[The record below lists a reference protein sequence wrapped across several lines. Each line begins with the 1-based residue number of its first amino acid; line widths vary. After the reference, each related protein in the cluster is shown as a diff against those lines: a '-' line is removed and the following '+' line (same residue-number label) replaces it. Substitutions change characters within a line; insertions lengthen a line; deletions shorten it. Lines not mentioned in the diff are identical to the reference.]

1 MNFKLVIFFV
11 SIVLLSITNVS
22 SSYSQKI
29 NKIEVIGNDRIS
41 KDVIIMFSEV
51 SEGSDINLND
61 LNLILKKIYNS
72 NFFENVN
79 VNFENNNLIINVKEN
94 PIIESI
100 TIKGIKAKK
109 IKERALEDLILKDRS
124 SFNKSSLRSDIDNIK
139 LNLQEMGYYF
149 VSIDVDLIDLKNNK
163 IDLIY
168 NIELGEKAKI
178 QSIKFIGNKIFKDRK
193 LKSII
198 TSEENKFWKFISGK
212 KFLNQNLIEFDEQL
226 LKNFYLNEG
235 YYDVEINSSFAK
247 IANNKNFEL
256 IFSINSNEKF
266 FFNDLKL
273 NLPKDFQP
281 DNFEIISSL
290 FKELKGEHYSINKI
304 EDILDEIDKITL
316 NEEFENI
323 RANVDQNI
331 DKNLINLTFNIDV
344 SEKLLVERINIF
356 GNNITRENVI
366 RNQFEIDEG
375 EYFNEILEQ
384 KTINNIKNL
393 GFFKNVS
400 SDVSDGSDSNSKIIN
415 ITVEE
420 KPTGEIMAGAGVG
433 TNGGNIMFSV
443 KENNYL
449 GKGIQLANSVYLDN
463 ESVKGNFS
471 VTNPN
476 FNNTDKLMYLNL
488 EALETDRL
496 KNFGYKTNKQ
506 GFSIGTGFEIYD
518 DTKFG
523 IGISNYLE
531 KISTNSNASA
541 RQKKQSGNYFDSFLN
556 LNLDLDK
563 RDQKFQTTDGYRGRY
578 FIDLPVISDT
588 YTLSNN
594 YTYTYFTEMYENN
607 RSNISFY
614 LKTANSITN
623 EDIKLSERVF
633 LPSNRLR
640 GFERGKIGPKDGK
653 DFIGG
658 NYASSVN
665 ISSTLPQLLE
675 NAQNI
680 DVLFFMDAANVW
692 GIDYDSSL
700 SDNSKIRSSFGVG
713 IDWLSP
719 IGPMNFTLAQPLS
732 KADTDITESFRFN
745 LGTNF

>member
-1 MNFKLVIFFV
+1 MNFKSVIFF
-11 SIVLLSITNVS
+11 LSIFLFSLVNIS
-22 SSYSQKI
+22 PSYSQKI
-29 NKIEVIGNDRIS
+29 NTIDIVGNDRIS
-41 KDVIIMFSEV
+41 KDVIIMFTEV
-51 SEGSDINLND
+51 SVGSDINLDD
-61 LNLILKKIYNS
+61 LNSILKKIYDS

-79 VNFENNNLIINVKEN
+79 VNFVDNNLIIKVKEY

-109 IKERALEDLILKDRS
+109 IKERALNNLILKDRS
-124 SFNKSSLRSDIDNIK
+124 SFNEILLSQDIDNIK
-139 LNLQEMGYYF
+139 SNLQEMGYYF
-149 VSIDVDLIDLKNNK
+149 ASVDVDFIDLKDNK

-168 NIELGEKAKI
+168 NIKLGEKAKI

-198 TSEENKFWKFISGK
+198 TSEESKFWKFISGK
-212 KFLNQNLIEFDEQL
+212 KFLNQNLIEFDKQL

-247 IANNKNFEL
+247 MVNDKNFEL
-256 IFSINSNEKF
+256 TFSINPNEKF

-273 NLPKDFQP
+273 NLPSDFQP
-281 DNFEIISSL
+281 DNFEVILTL
-290 FKELKGEHYSINKI
+290 FEELKGEHYSINKI

-316 NEEFENI
+316 SEEFENI
-323 RANVDQNI
+323 KADVDQNI
-331 DKNLINLTFNIDV
+331 NKNLINLTFNIDLA
-344 SEKLLVERINIF
+344 EKLIVERINIF

-400 SDVSDGSDSNSKIIN
+400 SDINDGSNSDSKILN

-449 GKGIQLANSVYLDN
+449 GKGIQVANSVYLDN
-463 ESVKGNFS
+463 ESIKGNFS
-471 VTNPN
+471 VTNTN
-476 FNNTDKLMYLNL
+476 FNNTDKLVYLNI

-506 GFSIGTGFEIYD
+506 GFSVGTGFEIYD
-518 DTKFG
+518 DTK
-523 IGISNYLE
+523 IGLGTSNYLE
-531 KISTNSNASA
+531 KISTNSNASV
-541 RQKKQSGNYFDSFLN
+541 RQKKQAGNYFDSFLN
-556 LNLDLDK
+556 LNLDYDK
-563 RDQKFQTTDGYRGRY
+563 RDQKFQTTEGFRSRY
-578 FIDLPVISDT
+578 FIDLPIISDT
-588 YTLSNN
+588 YTLTNN
-594 YTYTYFTEMYENN
+594 YTYTYFTELYENN

-614 LKTANSITN
+614 LKSANSITS
-623 EDIKLSERVF
+623 DDVKLSERVF
-633 LPSNRLR
+633 LPTNRLR

-675 NAQNI
+675 NSENV

-700 SDNSKIRSSFGVG
+700 DDNSKIRSSFGVG

-719 IGPMNFTLAQPLS
+719 IGPMNFTLAQPIS

-745 LGTNF
+745 LGTTF

>member
-1 MNFKLVIFFV
+1 MNFKLIIFFISIILV
-11 SIVLLSITNVS
+11 SLTNINP
-22 SSYSQKI
+22 SYSQKI
-29 NKIEVIGNDRIS
+29 NTIDVIGNDRIS

-61 LNLILKKIYNS
+61 LNSILKKIYNS
-72 NFFENVN
+72 NFFESVD
-79 VNFENNNLIINVKEN
+79 VNFVDNNLIIQVREF

-100 TIKGIKAKK
+100 NITGIKAKK
-109 IKERALEDLILKDRS
+109 IKERILENLILKDRA
-124 SFNKSSLRSDIDNIK
+124 SFNETFLRNDIENMK
-139 LNLQEMGYYF
+139 LNLQKAGYYF
-149 VSIDVDLIDLKNNK
+149 ANIDVDLIDLKDNK

-168 NIELGEKAKI
+168 KVKLGEKAKI
-178 QSIKFIGNKIFKDRK
+178 KSIKFIGNKIFKDRK

-198 TSEENKFWKFISGK
+198 TSEESKFWKFISGR

-226 LKNFYLNEG
+226 LKNFYLNQG
-235 YYDVEINSSFAK
+235 YYDVEINSSFARMLD
-247 IANNKNFEL
+247 NKYFEL
-256 IFSINSNEKF
+256 TYTINSNEKF
-266 FFNDLKL
+266 YFNDLKL
-273 NLPKDFQP
+273 NLPNDFQP
-281 DNFEIISSL
+281 SNFENISSL
-290 FKELKGEHYSINKI
+290 FEELKGEHYSINKI

-316 NEEFENI
+316 NEEYENI
-323 RANVDQNI
+323 QADVDQNI
-331 DKNLINLTFNIDV
+331 DKNLINLTFNIDIA
-344 SEKLLVERINIF
+344 EKLIVERINIF

-366 RNQFEIDEG
+366 RNQVEIDEG

-384 KTINNIKNL
+384 KTINNIQNL
-393 GFFKNVS
+393 GFFKTVT
-400 SDVSDGSDSNSKIIN
+400 SDVKDGDDKNAKIIN

-449 GKGIQLANSVYLDN
+449 GKGIQVANSVYLDN
-463 ESVKGNFS
+463 ESIKGNFS

-476 FNNTDKLMYLNL
+476 FNNTDKLVYLNL

-506 GFSIGTGFEIYD
+506 GFSVGTGFEIYD
-518 DTKFG
+518 DTKIG
-523 IGISNYLE
+523 IGTSNYIE

-541 RQKKQSGNYFDSFLN
+541 RQKKQAGNYFDSFLN
-556 LNLDLDK
+556 LNLDYDK
-563 RDQKFQTTDGYRGRY
+563 RDQKFQTTEGFRSRY
-578 FIDLPVISDT
+578 FLDLPIISDT
-588 YTLSNN
+588 YTLTNN
-594 YTYTYFTEMYENN
+594 YTYTYFTELYENN

-614 LKTANSITN
+614 LKSANSITS
-623 EDIKLSERVF
+623 EDVKLSERVF
-633 LPSNRLR
+633 LPTNRLR

-675 NAQNI
+675 NSENV

-692 GIDYDSSL
+692 GVDYDSSIN
-700 SDNSKIRSSFGVG
+700 DNSKIRSSLGVG

-719 IGPMNFTLAQPLS
+719 IGPMNFTLAQPIS
-732 KADTDITESFRFN
+732 KADTDITENFRFN
-745 LGTNF
+745 LGTTF

>member
-1 MNFKLVIFFV
+1 MNFKLIIFFISIILV
-11 SIVLLSITNVS
+11 SLTNINP
-22 SSYSQKI
+22 SYSQKI
-29 NKIEVIGNDRIS
+29 NTIDVIGNDRIS

-61 LNLILKKIYNS
+61 LNSILKKIYNS
-72 NFFENVN
+72 NFFESVD
-79 VNFENNNLIINVKEN
+79 VNFVDNNLIIQVREF

-100 TIKGIKAKK
+100 NITGIKAKK
-109 IKERALEDLILKDRS
+109 IKERILENLILKDRA
-124 SFNKSSLRSDIDNIK
+124 SFNETFLRNDIENMK
-139 LNLQEMGYYF
+139 LNLQKAGYYF
-149 VSIDVDLIDLKNNK
+149 ANIDVDLIDLKDNK

-168 NIELGEKAKI
+168 KVKLGEKAKI
-178 QSIKFIGNKIFKDRK
+178 KSIKFIGNKIFKDRK

-198 TSEENKFWKFISGK
+198 TSEESKFWKFISGR

-226 LKNFYLNEG
+226 LKNFYLNQG
-235 YYDVEINSSFAK
+235 YYDVEINSSFARMLD
-247 IANNKNFEL
+247 NKYFEL
-256 IFSINSNEKF
+256 TYTINSNEKF
-266 FFNDLKL
+266 YFNDLKL
-273 NLPKDFQP
+273 NLPNDFQP
-281 DNFEIISSL
+281 SNFENISSL
-290 FKELKGEHYSINKI
+290 FEELKGEHYSINKI

-316 NEEFENI
+316 NEEYENI
-323 RANVDQNI
+323 QADVDQNI
-331 DKNLINLTFNIDV
+331 DKNLINLTFNIDIA
-344 SEKLLVERINIF
+344 EKLIVERINIF

-384 KTINNIKNL
+384 KTLNNIKNL
-393 GFFKNVS
+393 GFFKTVT
-400 SDVSDGSDSNSKIIN
+400 SDVKDGDDKNAKIIN

-449 GKGIQLANSVYLDN
+449 GKGIQVANSVYLDN
-463 ESVKGNFS
+463 ESIKGNFS

-476 FNNTDKLMYLNL
+476 FNNTDKLVYLNI

-506 GFSIGTGFEIYD
+506 GFSVGTGFEIYD
-518 DTKFG
+518 DTKIG
-523 IGISNYLE
+523 IGTSNYIE

-541 RQKKQSGNYFDSFLN
+541 RQKKQAGNYFDSFLN
-556 LNLDLDK
+556 LNLDYDK
-563 RDQKFQTTDGYRGRY
+563 RDQKFQTTEGFRSRY
-578 FIDLPVISDT
+578 FVDLPIISDT
-588 YTLSNN
+588 YTLTNN
-594 YTYTYFTEMYENN
+594 YTYTYFTELYENN

-614 LKTANSITN
+614 LKSANSITS
-623 EDIKLSERVF
+623 EDVKLSERVF
-633 LPSNRLR
+633 LPTNRLR

-675 NAQNI
+675 NSENV

-692 GIDYDSSL
+692 GVDYDSSIN
-700 SDNSKIRSSFGVG
+700 DNSKIRSSLGVG

-719 IGPMNFTLAQPLS
+719 IGPMNFTLAHPIS
-732 KADTDITESFRFN
+732 KADSDITESFRFN
-745 LGTNF
+745 LGTTF

>member
-1 MNFKLVIFFV
+1 MNFKSVIFF
-11 SIVLLSITNVS
+11 LSILLFSLINS
-22 SSYSQKI
+22 SPSYSQKI
-29 NKIEVIGNDRIS
+29 NTIDVVGNDRIS

-51 SEGSDINLND
+51 SVGSDINLND
-61 LNLILKKIYNS
+61 LNSILKKIYDS

-79 VNFENNNLIINVKEN
+79 VNFVDNNLIIEVKEY

-100 TIKGIKAKK
+100 TTKGIKAKK
-109 IKERALEDLILKDRS
+109 IKERALKNLILKDRS
-124 SFNKSSLRSDIDNIK
+124 SFNEIFLSKDIDNIK
-139 LNLQEMGYYF
+139 SNLQEMGYYF
-149 VSIDVDLIDLKNNK
+149 ASVDVDFIDLKDNK

-168 NIELGEKAKI
+168 NIKIGEKAKI
-178 QSIKFIGNKIFKDRK
+178 QSIKFIGNKIYKDRK

-198 TSEENKFWKFISGK
+198 TSEESKFWKFISGK
-212 KFLNQNLIEFDEQL
+212 KFLNQNLIEFDKQL

-247 IANNKNFEL
+247 MVNDKNFEL
-256 IFSINSNEKF
+256 TFSINPNEKF

-273 NLPKDFQP
+273 NLPSDFQP
-281 DNFEIISSL
+281 DNFDVILTL
-290 FKELKGEHYSINKI
+290 FEELKGEHYSINKI
-304 EDILDEIDKITL
+304 EDILDEIDEITL
-316 NEEFENI
+316 SEEFENI
-323 RANVDQNI
+323 KADVDQNI
-331 DKNLINLTFNIDV
+331 NKNLINLTFNIDLA
-344 SEKLLVERINIF
+344 EKLMVERINIF

-400 SDVSDGSDSNSKIIN
+400 SDINDGSDSNSKIIN

-449 GKGIQLANSVYLDN
+449 GKGIQIANSVYLDN
-463 ESVKGNFS
+463 ESIKGNFS

-476 FNNTDKLMYLNL
+476 FNNTDKLVYLNI

-506 GFSIGTGFEIYD
+506 GFSVGTGFEIYD
-518 DTKFG
+518 DTK
-523 IGISNYLE
+523 IGLGTSNYLE

-541 RQKKQSGNYFDSFLN
+541 RQKKQAGNYFDSFLN
-556 LNLDLDK
+556 LNLDYDK
-563 RDQKFQTTDGYRGRY
+563 RDQKFQTTEGFRSRY
-578 FIDLPVISDT
+578 FIDLPIISDT
-588 YTLSNN
+588 YTLTNN
-594 YTYTYFTEMYENN
+594 YTYTYFTELYENN

-614 LKTANSITN
+614 LKSANSITS
-623 EDIKLSERVF
+623 DDVKLSERVF
-633 LPSNRLR
+633 LPTNRLR

-675 NAQNI
+675 NSENV

-700 SDNSKIRSSFGVG
+700 DDNSKIRSSFGVG

-719 IGPMNFTLAQPLS
+719 IGPMNFTLAQPIS
-732 KADTDITESFRFN
+732 KADSDITESFRFN
-745 LGTNF
+745 LGTTF

>member
-463 ESVKGNFS
+463 ESIKGNFS

>member
-1 MNFKLVIFFV
+1 MNFKSVIFF
-11 SIVLLSITNVS
+11 LSILLFSLINS
-22 SSYSQKI
+22 SPSYSQKI
-29 NKIEVIGNDRIS
+29 NTIDVVGNDRIS

-51 SEGSDINLND
+51 SVGSDINLND
-61 LNLILKKIYNS
+61 LNSILKKIYDS

-79 VNFENNNLIINVKEN
+79 VNFVDNNLIIEVKEY

-100 TIKGIKAKK
+100 TTKGIKAKK
-109 IKERALEDLILKDRS
+109 IKERALKNLILKDRS
-124 SFNKSSLRSDIDNIK
+124 SFNEIFLSKDIDSIK
-139 LNLQEMGYYF
+139 SNLQEMGYYF
-149 VSIDVDLIDLKNNK
+149 ASVDVDFIDLKDNK

-168 NIELGEKAKI
+168 NIKIGEKAKI
-178 QSIKFIGNKIFKDRK
+178 QSIKFIGNKIYKDRK

-198 TSEENKFWKFISGK
+198 TSEESKFWKFISGK
-212 KFLNQNLIEFDEQL
+212 KFLNQNLIEFDKQL

-247 IANNKNFEL
+247 MVNDKNFEL
-256 IFSINSNEKF
+256 TFSINPNEKF

-273 NLPKDFQP
+273 NLPSDFQP
-281 DNFEIISSL
+281 DNFEVILTL
-290 FKELKGEHYSINKI
+290 FEELKGEHYSINKI

-316 NEEFENI
+316 SEEFENI
-323 RANVDQNI
+323 KADVDQNI
-331 DKNLINLTFNIDV
+331 NKNLINLTFNIDLA
-344 SEKLLVERINIF
+344 EKLMVERINIF

-400 SDVSDGSDSNSKIIN
+400 SDINDGSDSNSKIIN

-449 GKGIQLANSVYLDN
+449 GKGIQIANSVYLDN
-463 ESVKGNFS
+463 ESIKGNFS

-476 FNNTDKLMYLNL
+476 FNNTDKLVYLNI

-506 GFSIGTGFEIYD
+506 GFSVGTGFEIYD
-518 DTKFG
+518 DTK
-523 IGISNYLE
+523 IGLGTSNYLE

-541 RQKKQSGNYFDSFLN
+541 RQKKQAGNYFDSFLN
-556 LNLDLDK
+556 LNLDYDK
-563 RDQKFQTTDGYRGRY
+563 RDQKFQTTEGFRSRY
-578 FIDLPVISDT
+578 FIDLPIISDT
-588 YTLSNN
+588 YTLTNN
-594 YTYTYFTEMYENN
+594 YTYTYFTELYENN

-614 LKTANSITN
+614 LKSANSISS
-623 EDIKLSERVF
+623 DDVKLSERVF
-633 LPSNRLR
+633 LPTNRLR

-675 NAQNI
+675 NSENV

-700 SDNSKIRSSFGVG
+700 DDNSKIRSSFGVG

-719 IGPMNFTLAQPLS
+719 IGPMNFTLAQPIS
-732 KADTDITESFRFN
+732 KADSDITESFRFN
-745 LGTNF
+745 LGTTF

>member
-1 MNFKLVIFFV
+1 MNFKSVIIF
-11 SIVLLSITNVS
+11 LSILLFSLINS
-22 SSYSQKI
+22 SPSYSQKI
-29 NKIEVIGNDRIS
+29 NTIDVVGNDRIS

-51 SEGSDINLND
+51 SVGSDINLND
-61 LNLILKKIYNS
+61 LNSILKKIYDS

-79 VNFENNNLIINVKEN
+79 VNFVDNNLIIKVKEY

-100 TIKGIKAKK
+100 TTKGIKAKK
-109 IKERALEDLILKDRS
+109 IKERALKNLILKDRS
-124 SFNKSSLRSDIDNIK
+124 SFNEIFLSKDIDSIK
-139 LNLQEMGYYF
+139 SNLQEMGYYF
-149 VSIDVDLIDLKNNK
+149 ASVDVDFIDLKDNK

-168 NIELGEKAKI
+168 NIKIGEKAKI
-178 QSIKFIGNKIFKDRK
+178 QSIKFIGNKIYKDRK

-198 TSEENKFWKFISGK
+198 TSEESKFWKFISGK
-212 KFLNQNLIEFDEQL
+212 KFLNQNLIEFDKQL

-247 IANNKNFEL
+247 MVNDKNFEL
-256 IFSINSNEKF
+256 TFSINPNEKF

-273 NLPKDFQP
+273 NLPSDFQP
-281 DNFEIISSL
+281 DNFEVILTL
-290 FKELKGEHYSINKI
+290 FEELKGEHYSINKI

-316 NEEFENI
+316 SEEFENI
-323 RANVDQNI
+323 KADVDQNI
-331 DKNLINLTFNIDV
+331 NKNLINLTFNIDLA
-344 SEKLLVERINIF
+344 EKLMVERINIF

-400 SDVSDGSDSNSKIIN
+400 SDINDGSDSNSKIIN

-449 GKGIQLANSVYLDN
+449 GKGIQVANSVYLDN
-463 ESVKGNFS
+463 ESIKGNFS

-476 FNNTDKLMYLNL
+476 FNNTDKLVYLNI

-506 GFSIGTGFEIYD
+506 GFSVGTGFEIYD
-518 DTKFG
+518 DTK
-523 IGISNYLE
+523 IGLGTSNYLE

-541 RQKKQSGNYFDSFLN
+541 RQKKQAGNYFDSFLN
-556 LNLDLDK
+556 LNLDYDK
-563 RDQKFQTTDGYRGRY
+563 RDQKFQTTEGFRSRY
-578 FIDLPVISDT
+578 FIDLPIISDT
-588 YTLSNN
+588 YTLTNN
-594 YTYTYFTEMYENN
+594 YTYTYFTELYENN

-614 LKTANSITN
+614 LKSANSITS
-623 EDIKLSERVF
+623 DDVKLSERVF
-633 LPSNRLR
+633 LPTNRLR

-675 NAQNI
+675 NSENV

-700 SDNSKIRSSFGVG
+700 DDNSKIRSSFGVG

-719 IGPMNFTLAQPLS
+719 IGPMNFTLAQPIS
-732 KADTDITESFRFN
+732 KADSDITESFRFN
-745 LGTNF
+745 LGTTF

>member
-1 MNFKLVIFFV
+1 MNIKIITFLISIIIV
-11 SIVLLSITNVS
+11 SLINIKP
-22 SSYSQKI
+22 SQAEKI
-29 NKIEVIGNDRIS
+29 NSIDVVGNDRIS
-41 KDVIIMFSEV
+41 KDVIIMFSEI

-61 LNLILKKIYNS
+61 LNLILKNIYNS

-79 VNFENNNLIINVKEN
+79 VNFEDNNLIIKVKEF

-109 IKERALEDLILKDRS
+109 IKERALENLILKDRS
-124 SFNKSSLRSDIDNIK
+124 SFNKTSLRSDIENIK
-139 LNLQEMGYYF
+139 FNLQEIGYYF

-168 NIELGEKAKI
+168 NVQLGEKAKI
-178 QSIKFIGNKIFKDRK
+178 KSIKFIGNKIFKDRK

-198 TSEENKFWKFISGK
+198 TSEESKFWKFISGK
-212 KFLNQNLIEFDEQL
+212 KFLNQNLIKFDEQL
-226 LKNFYLNEG
+226 LKNFYLNQG
-235 YYDVEINSSFAK
+235 YYDVDINSSFAK
-247 IANNKNFEL
+247 MVDDKYFEL
-256 IFSINSNEKF
+256 TFTINSNEKF
-266 FFNDLKL
+266 YFNDLKL
-273 NLPKDFQP
+273 NLPNDFQP
-281 DNFEIISSL
+281 NNFEAISSL
-290 FKELKGEHYSINKI
+290 FNDLKGERYSINKI

-323 RANVDQNI
+323 KANVDQDI
-331 DKNLINLTFNIDV
+331 DKNLINLTFNIDK
-344 SEKLLVERINIF
+344 SDKLIVERINIF

-375 EYFNEILEQ
+375 EYFNKILEQ

-393 GFFKNVS
+393 GFFKNVTS
-400 SDVSDGSDSNSKIIN
+400 NINEGNEINSKVIN

-449 GKGIQLANSVYLDN
+449 GKGIQVANSVYLDS

-471 VTNPN
+471 ITNPN
-476 FNNTDKLMYLNL
+476 FRNTDKLIYLNI

-506 GFSIGTGFEIYD
+506 GFSVGTGFEIYD
-518 DTKFG
+518 DTRIG
-523 IGISNYLE
+523 IGTSNFLE

-541 RQKKQSGNYFDSFLN
+541 RQKKQAGNYFDSFLN
-556 LNLDLDK
+556 LDLDFDK
-563 RDQKFQTTDGYRGRY
+563 RDQKFQTTDGFRSRY
-578 FIDLPVISDT
+578 FVDLPVISDT
-588 YTLSNN
+588 YTLTNN
-594 YTYTYFTEMYENN
+594 YTYTYFAELYENN
-607 RSNISFY
+607 RSNLSFY
-614 LKTANSITN
+614 LKTANSITD
-623 EDIKLSERVF
+623 EDVKLSERVF

-658 NYASSVN
+658 NYASSIN
-665 ISSTLPQLLE
+665 ITSTLPKILE
-675 NAQNI
+675 DSQNI

-692 GIDYDSSL
+692 GVDYDSSIN
-700 SDNSKIRSSFGVG
+700 DNSKIRSSLGVG

-732 KADTDITESFRFN
+732 KADTDIIENFRFN
-745 LGTNF
+745 LGTTF

>member
-1 MNFKLVIFFV
+1 MNFKSVIFF
-11 SIVLLSITNVS
+11 LSILLFLIINS
-22 SSYSQKI
+22 SPSYSQKI
-29 NKIEVIGNDRIS
+29 NTIDVVGNDRIS

-51 SEGSDINLND
+51 SVGSDINLND
-61 LNLILKKIYNS
+61 LNSILKKIYDS

-79 VNFENNNLIINVKEN
+79 VNFVDNNLIIKVKEY

-100 TIKGIKAKK
+100 TTKGIKAKK
-109 IKERALEDLILKDRS
+109 IKERALKNLILKDRS
-124 SFNKSSLRSDIDNIK
+124 SFNEIFLSKDIDSIK
-139 LNLQEMGYYF
+139 SNLQEMGYYF
-149 VSIDVDLIDLKNNK
+149 ASVDVDFIDLKDNK

-168 NIELGEKAKI
+168 NIKIGEKAKI
-178 QSIKFIGNKIFKDRK
+178 QSIKFIGNKIYKDRK

-198 TSEENKFWKFISGK
+198 TSEESKFWKFISGK
-212 KFLNQNLIEFDEQL
+212 KFLNQNLIEFDKQL

-247 IANNKNFEL
+247 MVNDKNFEL
-256 IFSINSNEKF
+256 TFSINPNEKF

-273 NLPKDFQP
+273 NLPSDFQP
-281 DNFEIISSL
+281 DNFEVILTL
-290 FKELKGEHYSINKI
+290 FEELKGEHYSINKI

-316 NEEFENI
+316 SEEFENI
-323 RANVDQNI
+323 KADVDQNI
-331 DKNLINLTFNIDV
+331 NKNLINLTFNIDLA
-344 SEKLLVERINIF
+344 EKLMVERINIF

-400 SDVSDGSDSNSKIIN
+400 SDINDGSDSNSKIIN

-449 GKGIQLANSVYLDN
+449 GKGIQIANSVYLDN
-463 ESVKGNFS
+463 ESIKGNFS

-476 FNNTDKLMYLNL
+476 FNNTDKLVYLNI

-506 GFSIGTGFEIYD
+506 GFSVGTGFEIYD
-518 DTKFG
+518 DTK
-523 IGISNYLE
+523 IGLGTSNYLE

-541 RQKKQSGNYFDSFLN
+541 RQKKQAGNYFDSFLN
-556 LNLDLDK
+556 LNLDYDK
-563 RDQKFQTTDGYRGRY
+563 RDQKFQTTEGFRSRY
-578 FIDLPVISDT
+578 FIDLPIISDT
-588 YTLSNN
+588 YTLTNN
-594 YTYTYFTEMYENN
+594 YTYTYFTELYENN

-614 LKTANSITN
+614 LKSANSITS
-623 EDIKLSERVF
+623 DDVKLSERVF
-633 LPSNRLR
+633 LPTNRLR

-675 NAQNI
+675 NSENV

-700 SDNSKIRSSFGVG
+700 DDNSKIRSSFGVG

-719 IGPMNFTLAQPLS
+719 IGPMNFTLAQPIS
-732 KADTDITESFRFN
+732 KADSDITESFRFN
-745 LGTNF
+745 LGTTF

>member
-1 MNFKLVIFFV
+1 MNFKSVIFF
-11 SIVLLSITNVS
+11 LSILLFSIINS
-22 SSYSQKI
+22 SASYSQKI
-29 NKIEVIGNDRIS
+29 NTIDVVGNDRIS

-51 SEGSDINLND
+51 SVGSDINLND
-61 LNLILKKIYNS
+61 LNSILKKIYDS

-79 VNFENNNLIINVKEN
+79 VNFVDNNLIIKVKEY

-100 TIKGIKAKK
+100 TTKGIKAKK
-109 IKERALEDLILKDRS
+109 IKERALKNLILKDRS
-124 SFNKSSLRSDIDNIK
+124 SFNEIFLSKDIDNIK
-139 LNLQEMGYYF
+139 SNLQEMGYYF
-149 VSIDVDLIDLKNNK
+149 ASVDVDFIDLKDNK

-168 NIELGEKAKI
+168 NIKIGEKAKI
-178 QSIKFIGNKIFKDRK
+178 QSIKFIGNKIYKAGK

-198 TSEENKFWKFISGK
+198 TSEESKFWKFISGK
-212 KFLNQNLIEFDEQL
+212 KFLNQNLIEFDKQL

-247 IANNKNFEL
+247 MVNDKNFEL
-256 IFSINSNEKF
+256 TFSINPNEKF

-273 NLPKDFQP
+273 NLPSDFQP
-281 DNFEIISSL
+281 DNFEVILTL
-290 FKELKGEHYSINKI
+290 FEELKGEHYSINKI

-316 NEEFENI
+316 REEFENI
-323 RANVDQNI
+323 KADVDQNI
-331 DKNLINLTFNIDV
+331 NKNLINLTFNIDLA
-344 SEKLLVERINIF
+344 EKLMVERINIF

-400 SDVSDGSDSNSKIIN
+400 SDINDGSDSNSKIIN

-449 GKGIQLANSVYLDN
+449 GKGIQIANSVYLDD
-463 ESVKGNFS
+463 ESIKGNFS

-476 FNNTDKLMYLNL
+476 FNNTDRLVYLNI

-506 GFSIGTGFEIYD
+506 GFSVGTGFEIYD
-518 DTKFG
+518 DTK
-523 IGISNYLE
+523 IGLGTSNYLE

-541 RQKKQSGNYFDSFLN
+541 RQKKQAGNYFDSFLN
-556 LNLDLDK
+556 LNLDYDK
-563 RDQKFQTTDGYRGRY
+563 RDQKFQTTDGFRSRY
-578 FIDLPVISDT
+578 FIDLPIISDT
-588 YTLSNN
+588 YTLTNN
-594 YTYTYFTEMYENN
+594 YTYTYFTELYENN

-614 LKTANSITN
+614 LKSANSITS
-623 EDIKLSERVF
+623 DDVKLSERVF
-633 LPSNRLR
+633 LPTNRLR

-675 NAQNI
+675 NSENV

-700 SDNSKIRSSFGVG
+700 DDNSKIRSSFGVG

-719 IGPMNFTLAQPLS
+719 IGPMNFTLAQPIS
-732 KADTDITESFRFN
+732 KADSDITESFRFN
-745 LGTNF
+745 LGTTF